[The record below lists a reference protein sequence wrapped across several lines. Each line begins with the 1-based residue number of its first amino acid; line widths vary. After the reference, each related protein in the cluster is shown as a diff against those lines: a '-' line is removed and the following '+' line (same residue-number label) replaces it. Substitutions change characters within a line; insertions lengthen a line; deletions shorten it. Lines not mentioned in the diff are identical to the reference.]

1 MCYYY
6 KLTWALL
13 SFPFLIFIVRSAEI
27 RPRYARDT
35 LEIRPRYARD
45 TPEIQRRV
53 ASHSI
58 DRLQAPIIGETLH
71 MSKFTAYDRA
81 GLLVKRLSSYNMKQK
96 LKCAVDMERSP
107 ASDLGNTSVRHLGE
121 AFRRHIWATHWRR
134 MDKSRAEL
142 EEKVRNEIGH
152 KYEGASPQELAAAI
166 RIQCHTRGQQTRR
179 AGARVLRH
187 IVTLATPV
195 GIFVPASTV
204 EKWFS

>member
-1 MCYYY
+1 
-6 KLTWALL
+6 
-13 SFPFLIFIVRSAEI
+13 
-27 RPRYARDT
+27 
-35 LEIRPRYARD
+35 
-45 TPEIQRRV
+45 
-53 ASHSI
+53 
-58 DRLQAPIIGETLH
+58 

-96 LKCAVDMERSP
+96 LKCALDMERSP
-107 ASDLGNTSVRHLGE
+107 ASDLGDTSVRHLGE
-121 AFRRHIWATHWRR
+121 AFRRHIWATHRRR